1 MNVKDY
7 VEYKMKEKILNRKKE
22 LEKQITDLVN
32 KINQGRDAIR
42 NMESSV
48 GQIQGAIQQCNWTI
62 DELELKDDEPVA
74 KKCGNGR
81 LEP

>member
-22 LEKQITDLVN
+22 LEKQMTDLIN
-32 KINQGRDAIR
+32 KINQGKDAIR

-62 DELELKDDEPVA
+62 DQMEMKDDESVA
-74 KKCGNGR
+74 KK
-81 LEP
+81 

>member
-7 VEYKMKEKILNRKKE
+7 AEYRMKEKILNRKKE
-22 LEKQITDLVN
+22 LEKQMTDLIN

-62 DELELKDDEPVA
+62 DEMEMKDDESVA
-74 KKCGNGR
+74 KK
-81 LEP
+81 

>member
-1 MNVKDY
+1 MKINSKNY
-7 VEYKMKEKILNRKKE
+7 IYYKNKEKKIKKKKE
-22 LEKQITDLVN
+22 LEKQMTDLVN

-62 DELELKDDEPVA
+62 DEMEMKDDESVA
-74 KKCGNGR
+74 KK
-81 LEP
+81 

>member
-1 MNVKDY
+1 MKNLPMSVKDY
-7 VEYKMKEKILNRKKE
+7 VEYRMKEKILERKKE
-22 LEKQITDLVN
+22 LEKQMTDLVN

-62 DELELKDDEPVA
+62 DQMELTDDKPMA
-74 KKCGNGR
+74 KK
-81 LEP
+81 

>member
-1 MNVKDY
+1 MKD
-7 VEYKMKEKILNRKKE
+7 KILARKKE
-22 LEKQITDLVN
+22 LEKQAKDLVD

-62 DELELKDDEPVA
+62 DQMELTDDKSLA
-74 KKCGNGR
+74 KK
-81 LEP
+81 

>member
-22 LEKQITDLVN
+22 LEKQMTDLVN

-62 DELELKDDEPVA
+62 DEMEMKDDESVG
-74 KKCGNGR
+74 KK
-81 LEP
+81 

>member
-1 MNVKDY
+1 MKSLPMNVKDY

-22 LEKQITDLVN
+22 LEKQMTDLVN

-62 DELELKDDEPVA
+62 DEMEMKDDESVA
-74 KKCGNGR
+74 KK
-81 LEP
+81 

>member
-1 MNVKDY
+1 
-7 VEYKMKEKILNRKKE
+7 MKEKILARKKE
-22 LEKQITDLVN
+22 LEKQAKDLID

-74 KKCGNGR
+74 KK
-81 LEP
+81 

>member
-1 MNVKDY
+1 MKSLLMNVKDY

-22 LEKQITDLVN
+22 LEKQMTDLVN

-62 DELELKDDEPVA
+62 DEMEMKDDESVA
-74 KKCGNGR
+74 KK
-81 LEP
+81 

>member
-7 VEYKMKEKILNRKKE
+7 VEYRMKEKILNRKKE
-22 LEKQITDLVN
+22 LEKQMTDLIN

-62 DELELKDDEPVA
+62 DEMELKDDESVA
-74 KKCGNGR
+74 KK
-81 LEP
+81 

>member
-1 MNVKDY
+1 MSVKDY
-7 VEYKMKEKILNRKKE
+7 VEYKMKEKILNRKKD
-22 LEKQITDLVN
+22 LEKQMTDLIN

-62 DELELKDDEPVA
+62 DEMEMKDDESVA
-74 KKCGNGR
+74 KK
-81 LEP
+81 

>member
-7 VEYKMKEKILNRKKE
+7 VEYRMKEKILERKKE
-22 LEKQITDLVN
+22 LEIQIKDL
-32 KINQGRDAIR
+32 INRINEGKAAIR

-62 DELELKDDEPVA
+62 DEMEMKDDESVA
-74 KKCGNGR
+74 KK
-81 LEP
+81 

>member
-1 MNVKDY
+1 
-7 VEYKMKEKILNRKKE
+7 MKEKILARKKE
-22 LEKQITDLVN
+22 LEKQAKDLID

-62 DELELKDDEPVA
+62 DELELKDDETVA
-74 KKCGNGR
+74 KK
-81 LEP
+81 

>member
-22 LEKQITDLVN
+22 LEKQMTDLVN
-32 KINQGRDAIR
+32 KINQGKDAIR

-62 DELELKDDEPVA
+62 DEMEMKDDESVA
-74 KKCGNGR
+74 KK
-81 LEP
+81 